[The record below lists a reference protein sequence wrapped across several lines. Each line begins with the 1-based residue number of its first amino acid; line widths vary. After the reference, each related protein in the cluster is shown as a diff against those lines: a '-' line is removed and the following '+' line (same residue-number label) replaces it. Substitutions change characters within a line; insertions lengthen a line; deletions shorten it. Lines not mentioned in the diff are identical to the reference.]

1 MSERLSKKFNIFV
14 IITLVS
20 VIIDQATKYWIRN
33 SEAINNGGWKV
44 IPGFFDIVHRENP
57 GAAFGLLSGLPEVWR
72 LTIFLGF
79 TVVAL
84 FVILDLYRRLPK
96 NDTFMTTTL
105 ALVLSGA
112 LGNAIDRIHQ
122 STVTDFLRFYTDHPP
137 LKDWLQNHWPYMAEY
152 PSFNVA
158 DSALVVGVGMFLF
171 HYLFLE
177 EKEGAEEPKAEEP
190 KTPEVDPLST
200 LSDSLLDEKTEEVER
215 KTKGS

>member
-1 MSERLSKKFNIFV
+1 MSERLSKKFNIFI

-20 VIIDQATKYWIRN
+20 LALDQATKIWVRQA
-33 SEAINNGGWKV
+33 EAINPTGYIKV

-57 GAAFGLLSGLPEVWR
+57 GAAFGLLSGLPEALR

-79 TVVAL
+79 TVIAI

-96 NDTFMTTTL
+96 NDTFMSSTL

-112 LGNAIDRIHQ
+112 LGNAIDRIYQ
-122 STVTDFLRFYTDHPP
+122 GTVTDFLRFYTDHPP
-137 LKDWLQNHWPYMAEY
+137 LKSWLESNWPYMSEY

-177 EKEGAEEPKAEEP
+177 EKEQAEQDSDDASDVTETISDEL
-190 KTPEVDPLST
+190 VD
-200 LSDSLLDEKTEEVER
+200 ENTEEVEQNN
-215 KTKGS
+215 TGA